1 MYVKFF
7 FSEDRIL
14 VSVKI
19 GLYEVLKEQENAV
32 ANHSYA
38 YRYDLP
44 VVLCLLI
51 FMHPYFVLEF
61 DLSY

>member
-1 MYVKFF
+1 M
-7 FSEDRIL
+7 
-14 VSVKI
+14 SVKI
-19 GLYEVLKEQENAV
+19 GLYEVLKKQENAV